1 MVAILRKILVRPF
14 QKINAIQ
21 MSCVA
26 FRNTLIFQV
35 VEMRVLRSTLK
46 LEDLRS
52 TLWQEDLRFTLRLE
66 DLRFTRR
73 LEDNYANQC
82 TTEATVTKA

>member
-14 QKINAIQ
+14 QKINVIQ
-21 MSCVA
+21 RSCVA
-26 FRNTLIFQV
+26 FRITLIFQV

-46 LEDLRS
+46 LEDLR
-52 TLWQEDLRFTLRLE
+52 FTLRLE

-73 LEDNYANQC
+73 LEDNQANQC
-82 TTEATVTKA
+82 TVTKA